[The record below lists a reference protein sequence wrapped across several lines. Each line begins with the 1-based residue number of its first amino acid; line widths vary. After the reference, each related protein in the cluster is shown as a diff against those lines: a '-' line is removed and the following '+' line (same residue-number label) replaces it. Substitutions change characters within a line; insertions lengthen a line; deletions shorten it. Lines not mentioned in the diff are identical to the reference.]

1 MNNSARL
8 DPLAQK
14 GMNISY
20 TTGGIQTPKLNEE
33 FATAPT
39 LNPPNQKKINNFVKG
54 TKPAMM
60 KIEIIKMLK
69 EAANVLEVSNTFSK
83 DGLKDIRK
91 NVMEA
96 KKLMTKLINL
106 MFTPT
111 GRKKKQKGVNI
122 GSPVPNQ
129 VIRYNVKPPNK
140 GGNARPSLNANGNRI
155 PNNRDPFVNVKPMNG
170 KNNRQQKLNGV
181 RPPSLNAN
189 GNGIPNNSDPFVN
202 ANRTVNV
209 NPMNGVNNR
218 QQRGSKSQERSLFRK
233 LTNRVRYG
241 VPMSS

>member
-1 MNNSARL
+1 MNNSARVN
-8 DPLAQK
+8 PLAQK
-14 GMNISY
+14 GMNIPY
-20 TTGGIQTPKLNEE
+20 TTAGIQTPELNA
-33 FATAPT
+33 FATIPKI
-39 LNPPNQKKINNFVKG
+39 NENNQKKINNFVKG

-69 EAANVLEVSNTFSK
+69 EAADVLETTQTFSK

-129 VIRYNVKPPNK
+129 VIRYNVKPPNEI
-140 GGNARPSLNANGNRI
+140 PSLNANGNKI

-170 KNNRQQKLNGV
+170 KNNRQQKLSGV
-181 RPPSLNAN
+181 SSSSLNAN
-189 GNGIPNNSDPFVN
+189 GNGIPNNRDPV
-202 ANRTVNV
+202 VNV
-209 NPMNGVNNR
+209 NPMNGENNR